1 MDAARFIK
9 KGQDLIVQSPLRK
22 GKEFLN
28 VSYPKESIKK
38 IDEDFQLLA
47 DKCNVPLKIVLLGEV
62 KAGKSTLI
70 NALAGGEVAPTNVT
84 ETTAAIMIM
93 KYGAKEEAVIHFSNG
108 NKITGTAIEIYDE
121 LNRHH
126 GEQDYFSNV
135 DYVEVCLPLPN
146 LRSLH
151 IVDTPGLMSVTDAN
165 GKRTENFFQQSDV
178 VLWVFNGH
186 YLGQSD
192 VNEEIEKVSDMGKPV
207 IGIINRIDEITE
219 DRKVLVRYVN
229 REMGIYLNAVFP
241 LSAKQAYEGVLNK
254 DEKQKRESGFTDLLD
269 YLENKIERHADEV
282 LNESLISSC
291 KALLGQE
298 LLIHKGVQADIDSKM
313 LLIQRTVDKMEQQSQ
328 YIKVKQGGQIRGWFR
343 NEFLAK
349 KENRLQARVNNLS
362 ILKLGSETEELKKCI
377 QDELSE
383 TSIKAE
389 LSEFFESLD
398 TSLKNDWSNSVKV
411 IQEEVCGE
419 FKNYVMNYN
428 AQTQKL
434 LHNLPN
440 QSADAMDGAGQGA
453 VAGGMFAS
461 VLAGYAAWIGPA
473 AAQISIGAALSAFV
487 PPMLIA
493 GTIAGAAS
501 RLFKQRSVKSQY
513 NQMITEQIDTIRN
526 DLSNKME
533 GNVINTINTSCDAMV
548 EQCRNQL
555 TAEHFANATLTQV
568 QDMQKI
574 LNNYIQIVEKELK
587 Q

>member
-38 IDEDFQLLA
+38 IDDDFQLLA